1 MGEAKRR
8 HQSGSAAARKP
19 ASKRSL
25 ALGIMTLIVV
35 AILIG
40 LFFITT
46 GPSPDSDQLPVAKE
60 GAREFPAELDQ
71 FGVSVGSVDALVVVR
86 EFADYQCPACARFAD
101 ASQRL
106 KKEYVESGQV
116 RFVYFELPLSQHANA
131 MPAAQAA
138 RCAGDQNAYWPMHD
152 ALYSNQS
159 GWAGASDPQ
168 TTFASYASDLGL
180 SENRFSRCMETEL
193 HREAIEQSAKIA
205 TQLRVVSTPTVMVDN
220 IVLTRPGWGQLSA
233 VVERELA
240 ANR

>member
-8 HQSGSAAARKP
+8 HHSGSAAVRKP

-25 ALGIMTLIVV
+25 ALGVMTLMVV
-35 AILIG
+35 AMLIG
-40 LFFITT
+40 LFFIMS
-46 GPSPDSDQLPVAKE
+46 GPSPDSNELPVAKQ
-60 GAREFPAELDQ
+60 GTPDFPAELDK
-71 FGVSVGSVDALVVVR
+71 FGVSVGAADAPVVVR

-106 KKEYVESGQV
+106 KKEYVESGKV

-131 MPAAQAA
+131 MAAAEAA
-138 RCAGDQNAYWPMHD
+138 R
-152 ALYSNQS
+152 
-159 GWAGASDPQ
+159 WAGVSDPQ
-168 TTFASYASDLGL
+168 ATFTRYAGDLGL
-180 SENRFSRCMETEL
+180 SENRFSRCMATEL
-193 HREAIEQSAKIA
+193 HREAIEQSAKVA

-240 ANR
+240 ISR